1 MKRLLIATFFLG
13 AFVIVPTTPA
23 QEHGQLGAFADYLRL
38 QQTGTNNWGLGGRLS
53 LNPSRYFMLEG
64 ELAYDF
70 GQGFT
75 EGFTDTTTGTVTLT
89 RSSVRILHGMFGPT
103 LQTGH
108 GPVRFFITAKGGF
121 MNFRFDQRA
130 ATFATFTSSVE
141 TLRTNN
147 VSAVFYPGG
156 GLDAHIGPIG
166 VRLDVGDEIYFANGA
181 HHNMR
186 VAFGPMIRF

>member
-1 MKRLLIATFFLG
+1 MKQ
-13 AFVIVPTTPA
+13 FVIAIVFLSAFAIVPRTAA
-23 QEHGQLGAFADYLRL
+23 QEHGQLGVFADYLRVN
-38 QQTGTNNWGLGGRLS
+38 QTGTNNWGVGGRVS
-53 LNPSRYFMLEG
+53 LNPTRYFMLEG

-75 EGFTDTTTGTVTLT
+75 EGFTDTTTGSVTVA
-89 RSSVRILHGMFGPT
+89 RSTVRVLHGLVGPT

-108 GPVRFFITAKGGF
+108 GPVRFFVTAKGGF
-121 MNFRFDQRA
+121 INFRFDNRA
-130 ATFATFTSSVE
+130 ATFNTFVSSVE

-166 VRLDVGDEIYFANGA
+166 VRLDVGDEMYFANGA
-181 HHNMR
+181 HHNLR
-186 VAFGPMIRF
+186 IAFGPMIRF